1 MKKILFA
8 IVAVALVMVSCKPT
22 DNPKDDPQQDQTK
35 FSLTMT
41 IVGTPTQT
49 TAKVKCTPNN
59 DTCYYFVTYEETDKL
74 DESTAAS
81 IADYAYY
88 LVRKYGIDHVA
99 SRGEQTMDV
108 INLIPGTSYTLCAI
122 QLDEKGTVY
131 PDMFTCEFSTAAMDT
146 LPITISIVY
155 EGSDNTVTFTPSGT
169 APFGLNV
176 ETREDF
182 DKNYD
187 TFDAETMAQ
196 ALNALVA
203 FYAKYGLSMPVYAVE
218 VTVDLTR
225 SFSET
230 IVAGTP
236 MVAYA
241 APMLNDSVV
250 GTAVGIEFN
259 IANDIVV
266 DDSENAS
273 SANKIKKHLL
283 QIVDKFI
290 DTPYY

>member
-8 IVAVALVMVSCKPT
+8 IAAMVLVMVSCKPKEKE
-22 DNPKDDPQQDQTK
+22 DVNDPEEEP
-35 FSLTMT
+35 FSVEMT

-81 IADYAYY
+81 IADYAHY
-88 LVRKYGIDHVA
+88 LVRKHGIDNAA
-99 SRGEQTMDV
+99 SRGEQIMDV
-108 INLIPGTSYTLCAI
+108 IELLPGTNYTLCAI

-131 PDMFTCEFSTAAMDT
+131 PDMFTCEFTTAAMDT

-203 FYAKYGLSMPVYAVE
+203 FYAQYGKSMPVYAEE
-218 VTVDLTR
+218 VTADLTR
-225 SFSET
+225 GFSET

-259 IANDIVV
+259 IANDIVAG
-266 DDSENAS
+266 DSENAP
-273 SANKIKKHLL
+273 SANKIKSTRRT
-283 QIVDKFI
+283 VFRV
-290 DTPYY
+290 PRR